1 MDRHPFT
8 EAAEAGVDC
17 LLASTLYLMS
27 RHAASPCPRLARM
40 VGRHLAA
47 VAAHPQCGVL
57 VRETCRRAAGEWK
70 GHADACPLGY
80 PAPPCGSALPPGA

>member
-8 EAAEAGVDC
+8 ETAVSGADC

-27 RHAASPCPRLARM
+27 RYAAAPCPRLARL

-47 VAAHPQCGVL
+47 VAANPQCSAL
-57 VRETCRRAAGEWK
+57 VREMSRRAADEWK
-70 GHADACPLGY
+70 GHAEACPLGY
-80 PAPPCGSALPPGA
+80 AVPPCGE